1 MDYDQ
6 AWCPTCD
13 RQIQPKRTIINV
25 PVQRSSSTAPPPP
38 PPSSPRKSTKAS
50 TVRKGGLL
58 NGTGRVRPNG
68 TIKPPPVATKQR
80 TVIDQGPT
88 PLYCSDECEFADIN
102 SRRGV
107 PLDPAREEPTSSN
120 PIKAKKIAFTTA
132 GSETES
138 DASSSSS
145 VYSANPSLAKMAK
158 FYNWDPLPPPPPVFD
173 DPEDLPAPPQYNSG
187 IMMAGRLLNSLAV
200 PPAKPQVGPHRPP
213 PEPRKVVP
221 GWTDGSNAWRSAI
234 YSFAPPKAGGK
245 DPFNRQDSPPSPSF
259 SRRKSSRPSSY
270 AALAINSAPAAASAA
285 AFHSASDDLINK
297 FSENFSR
304 RCESRTSLYQG
315 GGSYTATPPPSVS
328 SQSLPATSPKRERSI
343 LHRAAE
349 GKLLAPDV
357 KLKVHSGSSASLSSA
372 WSGPASTSSRR
383 SVRSPLSAPS
393 DDSDEDTETC
403 AVAKNIKVKRR
414 PVENTRSWSYDNVKT
429 YDIMQVPQKKIKKI
443 EKQIQLV
450 DGEEVEVE
458 VEVEVYEPLKRLFNF
473 APSMS
478 RMSPT

>member
-6 AWCPTCD
+6 AWCPACD
-13 RQIQPKRTIINV
+13 RQIQPKRTVIT
-25 PVQRSSSTAPPPP
+25 VQRSSPAPPPP

-50 TVRKGGLL
+50 VRKGGLPH
-58 NGTGRVRPNG
+58 GTGRVRPNG
-68 TIKPPPVATKQR
+68 TIKPPPTKQR

-102 SRRGV
+102 SRRGA
-107 PLDPAREEPTSSN
+107 PIDPAREEPTSSN
-120 PIKAKKIAFTTA
+120 PIKAKKTPFTTA

-145 VYSANPSLAKMAK
+145 FYSTNPSLAKMAEL
-158 FYNWDPLPPPPPVFD
+158 YNWEPLPPPPPVFD
-173 DPEDLPAPPQYNSG
+173 EPEEFPAPPQYNSG

-200 PPAKPQVGPHRPP
+200 PPAKPHVGPHRPT

-259 SRRKSSRPSSY
+259 TGRKSSRSSSY
-270 AALAINSAPAAASAA
+270 AALALNSAPAAPS
-285 AFHSASDDLINK
+285 HSASDDLINK
-297 FSENFSR
+297 FSANFSR

-315 GGSYTATPPPSVS
+315 GGSFTTTPPSSVS
-328 SQSLPATSPKRERSI
+328 TQSLPVSPPKRERSI

-349 GKLLAPDV
+349 GKLLVPDV
-357 KLKVHSGSSASLSSA
+357 KLKVHSASSASLSSA

-393 DDSDEDTETC
+393 DSDEDTETC
-403 AVAKNIKVKRR
+403 PSSLANNIKVKRR
-414 PVENTRSWSYDNVKT
+414 PVENSMSSCRLLFSWSH
-429 YDIMQVPQKKIKKI
+429 P
-443 EKQIQLV
+443 
-450 DGEEVEVE
+450 
-458 VEVEVYEPLKRLFNF
+458 FS
-473 APSMS
+473 PSS
-478 RMSPT
+478 IVVV